1 MKFNSKVP
9 TNIAPGTRLID
20 YLVQRFTYHS
30 RDEWVEKIK
39 RGKVMLD
46 ERYPQLK
53 EKISPGM
60 MIIYD
65 PGDFEEPP
73 ANLDYSIIYEDEWLL
88 GINKPSNL
96 LVHRAG
102 KSFRNNLIYQL
113 RHVHQPPFSTAHT
126 VHRLDRDTSG
136 VILVAKTAKARAEIG
151 KQFLESQIDKEYV
164 AIVHGIPDISIHRE
178 ICLPIGKS
186 KTSEIAYKFGVDPEE
201 GKEAITLLKE
211 CVALGSCHSMLIVK
225 PLTGRTHQIRIHLA
239 AIGHKIVGDKLYGM
253 SEEDYIKWRE
263 RPEERIDELQFPR
276 HALHCRMMSF
286 FHPYIKKIV
295 SLKAELP
302 EDMLG
307 LAEKLKKL

>member
-9 TNIAPGTRLID
+9 ENIAPGTRLID
-20 YLVQRFTYHS
+20 YLVQRFTYHN
-30 RDEWVEKIK
+30 RDEWEEKIK

-53 EKISPGM
+53 ERINPGM

-65 PGDFEEPP
+65 PGDFQEPL
-73 ANLDYSIIYEDEWLL
+73 ANLDYSIIFEDEWFL
-88 GINKPSNL
+88 GINKPANL

-126 VHRLDRDTSG
+126 IHRLDRDTSG

-186 KTSEIAYKFGVDPEE
+186 ETSEISYKFGVNPE
-201 GKEAITLLKE
+201 GKEATTLLKE
-211 CVALGSCHSMLIVK
+211 CLTLGNCHSMLIVK

-239 AIGHKIVGDKLYGM
+239 AIGHTIVGDKLYGM
-253 SEEDYIKWRE
+253 NEEEYIRWRDK
-263 RPEERIDELQFPR
+263 PEERNDELQFPR

-286 FHPYIKKIV
+286 FHPYIEQTV

-302 EDMLG
+302 EDMLE
-307 LAEKLKKL
+307 LTEKLKKM

>member
-9 TNIAPGTRLID
+9 SNIAPGTKLID

-46 ERYPQLK
+46 DRYPLVK
-53 EKISPGM
+53 ERINPGM
-60 MIIYD
+60 MIVYD
-65 PGDFEEPP
+65 PGDFQEPP
-73 ANLDYSIIYEDEWLL
+73 ANLDYSIIFEDEWFL
-88 GINKPSNL
+88 GINKPANL

-113 RHVHQPPFSTAHT
+113 RHVHQPPYSTAHT

-136 VILVAKTAKARAEIG
+136 VILVAKTPTARAEVG

-186 KTSEIAYKFGVDPEE
+186 KSSEIAYKFGVDPE
-201 GKEAITLLKE
+201 GKEALTLLKQ
-211 CVALGSCHSMLIVK
+211 CTALGSCHSMLIVK

-253 SEEDYIKWRE
+253 NEEDYIRWRDK
-263 RPEERIDELQFPR
+263 PEERNDELLFPR

-286 FHPYIKKIV
+286 FHPYIKQTV
-295 SLKAELP
+295 SLEAELP
-302 EDMLG
+302 QDMLE
-307 LAEKLKKL
+307 LAEDLKKI

>member
-9 TNIAPGTRLID
+9 ANIAPGTRLID

-39 RGKVMLD
+39 RGKVMLN

-53 EKISPGM
+53 ERINPGM
-60 MIIYD
+60 MIVYD

-73 ANLDYSIIYEDEWLL
+73 ANLDYSIIFEDEWFL
-88 GINKPSNL
+88 GINKPANL

-136 VILVAKTAKARAEIG
+136 VILVAKTAKARAEVG

-164 AIVHGIPDISIHRE
+164 AIVQGIPDISIHRE

-186 KTSEIAYKFGVDPEE
+186 KSSEIVYKFGVDPE
-201 GKEAITLLKE
+201 GKEALTLLKE
-211 CVALGSCHSMLIVK
+211 CTALGSCHSMLIVK

-253 SEEDYIKWRE
+253 NEEDYIRWRDK
-263 RPEERIDELQFPR
+263 PEERTDELQFPR

-286 FHPYIKKIV
+286 FHPYIKQTV

-302 EDMLG
+302 KDMLD
-307 LAEKLKKL
+307 LAEKLKKV